1 MSRRTLELELPRVED
16 LQLRVHV
23 DAVSTERRRRSPGRR
38 SEVQTLQ
45 LPPPPPA
52 EPAEPAAEEST
63 RTATDELWTA
73 YRVAP
78 TRPTRDRLLL
88 QYAPLVR
95 TVAHRVAA
103 GLPAYVEVADL
114 AQIGYFGLLAA
125 IERFDP
131 ERGLRFETYAVQRI
145 RGAILDELRAQDWV
159 PRTVRGRVRD
169 RVRAS
174 ELLQSRLRRA
184 ATDDEV
190 AAELGITLEDLRSH
204 RQPVQLVSVEALDEQ
219 GGSIADLVEAEEAD
233 PGELLDARETVAML
247 RSAVL
252 LLEERDRTVI
262 RLYYAENRTLADI
275 GRALGLTESRVCQ
288 LHSRAV
294 LRLRGKF
301 DEQAG

>member
-1 MSRRTLELELPRVED
+1 MSRRTLELELPRADD

-23 DAVSTERRRRSPGRR
+23 DGVSAERGRRRSGGR
-38 SEVQTLQ
+38 SVVQTLQ

-52 EPAEPAAEEST
+52 EPVEPAAEESA
-63 RTATDELWTA
+63 RSATDELWTA

-131 ERGLRFETYAVQRI
+131 ERGLRFETYAAQRI
-145 RGAILDELRAQDWV
+145 RGAILDDLRAQDWV

-169 RVRAS
+169 RARAS
-174 ELLQSRLRRA
+174 EQLQSRLRRA
-184 ATDDEV
+184 ATDEEV
-190 AAELGITLEDLRSH
+190 AAELGITIEDLRAH

-219 GGSIADLVEAEEAD
+219 GGGIADLVEAEQAD
-233 PGELLDARETVAML
+233 PGELLDASETLVML
-247 RSAVL
+247 RAAVL
-252 LLEERDRTVI
+252 RLEERDRTVL
-262 RLYYAENRTLADI
+262 RLYYGENRTLADI

-288 LHSRAV
+288 LHARAV
-294 LRLRGKF
+294 LRLRGRF

>member
-1 MSRRTLELELPRVED
+1 MSRRTLELDLPRPED
-16 LQLRVHV
+16 LQLRVHG
-23 DAVSTERRRRSPGRR
+23 DAAPSERPRRRSGRR
-38 SEVQTLQ
+38 VVQTLQ
-45 LPPPPPA
+45 LPPPPPVDPVEPTAA
-52 EPAEPAAEEST
+52 EPAL
-63 RTATDELWTA
+63 TATDELWTA
-73 YRVAP
+73 YRAAP

-88 QYAPLVR
+88 HYAPLVR

-103 GLPAYVEVADL
+103 GLPAYVDVSDL
-114 AQIGYFGLLAA
+114 VQIGYFGLLAA

-131 ERGLRFETYAVQRI
+131 ERGLRFETYAAQRI
-145 RGAILDELRAQDWV
+145 RGAILDDLRAQDWV

-169 RVRAS
+169 RARAS
-174 ELLQSRLRRA
+174 EQLQTRLRRT

-190 AAELGITLEDLRSH
+190 AAELGITVEDLRAH
-204 RQPVQLVSVEALDEQ
+204 REPVQLVSVEALDEQ
-219 GGSIADLVEAEEAD
+219 GGNVADLVTAEAAD

-247 RSAVL
+247 RAAVL
-252 LLEERDRTVI
+252 LLEERDRAVI

-275 GRALGLTESRVCQ
+275 GRALGVTESRVCQ